1 MIFMIVLTLQL
12 PLFVKGLNEDS
23 LKIRRDMASIDQV
36 QELKEH
42 MGKDMEE
49 SSAIT
54 IVCLNFSTEERSTVK
69 IKVLSTPK
77 LFHTHQKQREQKACH
92 V

>member
-1 MIFMIVLTLQL
+1 
-12 PLFVKGLNEDS
+12 
-23 LKIRRDMASIDQV
+23 
-36 QELKEH
+36 

-54 IVCLNFSTEERSTVK
+54 IVCLNCSEERSTVK
-69 IKVLSTPK
+69 TKVLSTPK